1 MASTQR
7 RVQVLAPEVAR
18 KIAAGEVIE
27 RPASVVRE
35 LLDNAIDAGAASL
48 ELQITNGGID
58 SVRLV
63 DDGWGISPEDLPT
76 CILPHATSKISSAE
90 DLEHVASLGFRGEA
104 LASIAAVA
112 RLEITSRTP
121 ENDTAYR
128 LTVEAG
134 KTKQPQPA
142 AAQPGTTVVVNSLFY
157 CVPARK
163 KFLKNPRAESAAVRA
178 TLTERATAFPELQFR
193 FFVDGSLRAF
203 YPPASASERI
213 ATLFG
218 GALPANQLHEI
229 RGSGPGFEITT
240 VLAGPEHYRRDRKQ
254 IQVFVNRRRIAE
266 FAFVQAV
273 EHAFAPFMPGGRFP
287 IACVFI
293 ECEPELVDF
302 NVHPA
307 KKEVRFRTKAEIRR
321 RLVEI
326 IREFLH
332 AYDLSRHDLRAVRR
346 AELATSA
353 DDSEAS
359 STNLFAGDDEQGLSA
374 GERVALIHR
383 SRAPIVPDIPPSP
396 AAATGHRR
404 AQASETHPGR
414 PGSETYGAGPPADA
428 EFRYLGQVYGVF
440 LLVEYRGRL
449 FVLDQHAAH
458 ERVLYERYRAHRHRQ
473 QLLVPI
479 EIEADETQE
488 RHLSASQAAW
498 AELGLTLTQMAPGR
512 WRIEAVPAA
521 CRDEE
526 QLLSE
531 AVLEA
536 APHTESLSD
545 RFYTELACKAAVRD
559 GDPLEPEAAVQLIS
573 EALRLPQ
580 QRCPHGRPLWIEISR
595 EELYR
600 RAQRL

>member
-1 MASTQR
+1 MQR

-35 LLDNAIDAGAASL
+35 LLDNAIDAGAGSV
-48 ELQITNGGID
+48 ELQIANGGID

-63 DDGWGISPEDLPT
+63 DDGWGISPEDLST
-76 CILPHATSKISSAE
+76 CILPHATSKIRSAE

-121 ENDTAYR
+121 GNDTAYR
-128 LTVEAG
+128 LTAEAG
-134 KTKQPQPA
+134 KAKPPQPV
-142 AAQPGTTVVVNSLFY
+142 AAQPGTTVVVNNLFY

-213 ATLFG
+213 AALF
-218 GALPANQLHEI
+218 ADAVPANQLHEI
-229 RGSGPGFEITT
+229 RGSGPGFQITT
-240 VLAGPEHYRRDRKQ
+240 VLAAPEHYRRDRKQ

-273 EHAFAPFMPGGRFP
+273 EHAFTPFMAGGRFP

-321 RLVEI
+321 RLVEV

-332 AYDLSRHDLRAVRR
+332 AYDRSRHDLRTVPPADHGTPPP
-346 AELATSA
+346 ASETSTA
-353 DDSEAS
+353 G
-359 STNLFAGDDEQGLSA
+359 LFTEDKEQGLSA
-374 GERVALIHR
+374 GERVAMIHR
-383 SRAPIVPDIPPSP
+383 SRAPIVPD
-396 AAATGHRR
+396 T
-404 AQASETHPGR
+404 
-414 PGSETYGAGPPADA
+414 PPAPAGA

-449 FVLDQHAAH
+449 FALDQHAAH
-458 ERVLYERYRAHRHRQ
+458 ERVLYERYRAHRNRQ

-479 EIEADETQE
+479 EIEADEPQE

-498 AELGLTLTQMAPGR
+498 AELGLTLTQLAPGR

-536 APHTESLSD
+536 APHTDSLSD

-559 GDPLEPEAAVQLIS
+559 GDPLEPGAAEQLIS
-573 EALRLPQ
+573 DTLRLPQ

-595 EELYR
+595 EELFR